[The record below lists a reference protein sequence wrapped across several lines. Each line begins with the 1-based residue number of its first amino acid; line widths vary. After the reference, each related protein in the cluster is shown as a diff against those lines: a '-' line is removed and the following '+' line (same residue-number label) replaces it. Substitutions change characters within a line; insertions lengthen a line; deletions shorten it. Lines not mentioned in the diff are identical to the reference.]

1 MENISSDE
9 ARLLRLA
16 KRSAQDG
23 YEKMDDIYDVLL
35 MLMAVRIMEI
45 PVFYQGNMVI
55 LRRSFLEK
63 LLAGS
68 QENNAVRA
76 GIYIFLAL
84 LVLRA
89 PVIRSTSRNNLAM
102 H

>member
-1 MENISSDE
+1 M
-9 ARLLRLA
+9 RLA

-76 GIYIFLAL
+76 GIFTFFLLCLCCVL
-84 LVLRA
+84 L
-89 PVIRSTSRNNLAM
+89 
-102 H
+102 

>member
-1 MENISSDE
+1 MWSADNMENISSDE

-45 PVFYQGNMVI
+45 PVFYQGNMAI

-68 QENNAVRA
+68 QENNAVRQA
-76 GIYIFLAL
+76 FTFFLLCLCCVL
-84 LVLRA
+84 L
-89 PVIRSTSRNNLAM
+89 
-102 H
+102 

>member
-45 PVFYQGNMVI
+45 PVFYQGI
-55 LRRSFLEK
+55 DFL
-63 LLAGS
+63 
-68 QENNAVRA
+68 
-76 GIYIFLAL
+76 
-84 LVLRA
+84 
-89 PVIRSTSRNNLAM
+89 
-102 H
+102 